1 MMKKGNTTMK
11 STLLQH
17 IAISLAALTMVA
29 LPASASTATIT
40 PTTVA
45 VPEAGVS
52 VTQSN
57 LSLQYTGN
65 SSALVSFGDAKASYS
80 TGVSTNTATSGNTAG
95 KVFTPESL
103 RTSAR
108 SAGGMGSS
116 MSALSA
122 QVSGLNRSGIAVMG
136 GVNSISVASVI
147 PNPDVDDT
155 QIDGGDQ
162 ENGAPIGDA
171 LLPLL
176 LMMCVYM
183 GMKKIE
189 QNRGH
194 KVLVRKM

>member
-1 MMKKGNTTMK
+1 MKKENTTMK
-11 STLLQH
+11 STLAQH

-52 VTQSN
+52 VIQSN
-57 LSLQYTGN
+57 LSLQYTGDA
-65 SSALVSFGDAKASYS
+65 SALVSFGDAKASYC
-80 TGVSTNTATSGNTAG
+80 TGVSTNTATSGSTAG

-103 RTSAR
+103 RTGAR

-136 GVNSISVASVI
+136 GTGSVSVSAASRGGGF
-147 PNPDVDDT
+147 NPPDEPDNP
-155 QIDGGDQ
+155 
-162 ENGAPIGDA
+162 NGAPIGDA

-183 GMKKIE
+183 GKKKIE

-194 KVLVRKM
+194 KVLVR